1 MTVQDLYV
9 ALFLSL
15 SLHRPATDKQGAE
28 RVGRQFYTAC
38 RDVGFAY
45 LMNTGFPQEMVER
58 MFVMSK
64 AFFELPQEVKMTVPH
79 PPQGDQHRSV
89 PSRSLAAMMKRKR
102 QWMEMVLIS
111 SGYSGIGVEQVSQ
124 MVFDEAELAKL
135 RQNAPDFKESY
146 DMGQSHL
153 SFTYGAVRR
162 SSS

>member
-1 MTVQDLYV
+1 M
-9 ALFLSL
+9 SL
-15 SLHRPATDKQGAE
+15 SPLFETMRPTVDKQGAQ
-28 RVGRQFYTAC
+28 RVGKHFYTAC

-45 LMNTGFPQEMVER
+45 LINTGFPQDMVER

-89 PSRSLAAMMKRKR
+89 LSRSLPAMMQRKR
-102 QWMEMVLIS
+102 QWMGMVLIS

-124 MVFDEAELAKL
+124 MIFDEEELAKL

-146 DMGQSHL
+146 DMGQAHL
-153 SFTYGAVRR
+153 SFPNGAVRR

>member
-1 MTVQDLYV
+1 
-9 ALFLSL
+9 
-15 SLHRPATDKQGAE
+15 
-28 RVGRQFYTAC
+28 
-38 RDVGFAY
+38 
-45 LMNTGFPQEMVER
+45 
-58 MFVMSK
+58 MSK

-102 QWMEMVLIS
+102 QWMGEVLIFR
-111 SGYSGIGVEQVSQ
+111 GYSGIGVEQVSQ

-153 SFTYGAVRR
+153 SLPEAVDRR
-162 SSS
+162 HLETLQMKS

>member
-1 MTVQDLYV
+1 
-9 ALFLSL
+9 
-15 SLHRPATDKQGAE
+15 
-28 RVGRQFYTAC
+28 
-38 RDVGFAY
+38 
-45 LMNTGFPQEMVER
+45 
-58 MFVMSK
+58 MSK

-89 PSRSLAAMMKRKR
+89 PSRSLTVMIMMNIR
-102 QWMEMVLIS
+102 WIGMVLIS

-153 SFTYGAVRR
+153 SFPYGAVRR
-162 SSS
+162 ASS

>member
-9 ALFLSL
+9 PLSALEAL
-15 SLHRPATDKQGAE
+15 RPAANKQGAE
-28 RVGRQFYTAC
+28 RVGKQFYTAC

-45 LMNTGFPQEMVER
+45 LINTGFPQEMVER
-58 MFVMSK
+58 MFAMSK
-64 AFFELPQEVKMTVPH
+64 AFFELRQEVKMTVPH

-89 PSRSLAAMMKRKR
+89 PSRSLAAMIKTNIR
-102 QWMEMVLIS
+102 WMRMELIIR
-111 SGYSGIGVEQVSQ
+111 GYSGIGVEQVSQ

-153 SFTYGAVRR
+153 SFSYGAVRR